1 MFKQVN
7 SPVLWQKTIE
17 NMAELGVTIF
27 IEVGPGK
34 TLTGLISKILPDAL
48 TINVENME
56 SLNKAME
63 VLKNAER

>member
-1 MFKQVN
+1 
-7 SPVLWQKTIE
+7 
-17 NMAELGVTIF
+17 MAELGVTIF

-34 TLTGLISKILPDAL
+34 TLTGLISKILPNAL